1 MKQLREQIKKE
12 LKTLMEKEMKYYPAP
27 PEITNALVKDLK
39 LNPLIRYVATLKA
52 VNSVPPSYRVFF
64 HNNQFIDLYI
74 EQIGIKA
81 VINYKSFWVGDIREA
96 NKAIQE
102 LNRVLTQ
109 PIPSSGE
116 TDDGE
121 TAGDEDEADAG
132 SSSDTEMETEPSE
145 EEEA

>member
-52 VNSVPPSYRVFF
+52 VNTVPPSYRVFF

-74 EQIGIKA
+74 EQIGIRA
-81 VINYKSFWVGDIREA
+81 VIKNKSFFIDDVREA
-96 NKAIQE
+96 NAAIAL
-102 LNRVLTQ
+102 LNREILTAS
-109 PIPSSGE
+109 IPVSSGE
-116 TDDGE
+116 EASTDASD
-121 TAGDEDEADAG
+121 DAV
-132 SSSDTEMETEPSE
+132 TEPDE
-145 EEEA
+145 PTDEPEA